1 MAKQL
6 GHTVVDPQPSLFTF
20 KVDDKNLQSLAG
32 VSILVNLTPSQTV
45 ILLPSER
52 DVMVWSIAPKH
63 QRSGLLCEERESRE
77 SSAEN
82 GEETLAAKVPLSLER
97 FWDQFSL
104 ISNF

>member
-63 QRSGLLCEERESRE
+63 EGVGCCVRREKVEKSR
-77 SSAEN
+77 
-82 GEETLAAKVPLSLER
+82 KIKRKP
-97 FWDQFSL
+97 
-104 ISNF
+104 